1 VKESIWKERVG
12 KNASMKGLGSRSRV
26 KERIYTKKKEGL
38 LIVKKGKRG
47 GASICGRLSRTC
59 GAGAE

>member
-1 VKESIWKERVG
+1 
-12 KNASMKGLGSRSRV
+12 MKGLGSRSRV